1 MMVSS
6 TLAQEAPAATPRR
19 APRGR
24 QAPTDLGTK
33 AFNRFAATCLV
44 LFALIWL
51 VPFVWAIITSLRTD
65 NDITA
70 HPVSFWTNQWSWGAY
85 TSTMA
90 ANPIGWWYLNS
101 FLIST
106 LSVIFTV
113 VVCSMIAFAL
123 AHLQFRGRAVLL
135 GVVFLGIM
143 VPTEALVLPQFIEF
157 RSLGMIGTYWGV
169 ILPAVASPV
178 AVFVFH
184 AFIKQVPISLIEA
197 ARIDGASW
205 WRIYRQVVMPLVKSA
220 TSAVAILTFIQTWNA
235 FLWPL
240 LVLMQTRSQTVTV
253 GLAGLVG
260 GSAIQF
266 AETMA
271 SAVLGFLPLIAVF
284 LVLQRQITEGVAQTG
299 IK

>member
-1 MMVSS
+1 MATA
-6 TLAQEAPAATPRR
+6 TLPQTERTTTPRLTAR
-19 APRGR
+19 RRPDPVDFG
-24 QAPTDLGTK
+24 GK
-33 AFNRFAATCLV
+33 AFNRVAATCLV

-70 HPVSFWTNQWSWGAY
+70 HPVSFWTNHWSWSAY
-85 TSTMA
+85 TSTLA
-90 ANPIGWWYLNS
+90 TNPIGWWYLNS
-101 FLIST
+101 LIIST
-106 LSVIFTV
+106 LSVILTV

-135 GVVFLGIM
+135 AVIVVGIM

-157 RSLGMIGTYWGV
+157 RSLGMVGTYWAV
-169 ILPAVASPV
+169 ILPAVTSPV

-184 AFIKQVPISLIEA
+184 AFITQVPESLIEA

-205 WRIYRQVVMPLVKSA
+205 WLIYRRVVMPLVKPA
-220 TSAVAILTFIQTWNA
+220 ASAVAILTFIQTWNA

-240 LVLMQTRSQTVTV
+240 LVLAQTRSETVTV
-253 GLAGLVG
+253 GLSGLVG
-260 GSAIQF
+260 GSAIQY

-271 SAVLGFLPLIAVF
+271 SAVLGFLPLVAVF
-284 LVLQRQITEGVAQTG
+284 LLLQRQIAEGVAQTG